1 MFYHHKQY
9 WFFIS
14 IRVIYA
20 ISQTIP
26 MYSQRSKICEHL
38 RKFSQSEAGVGLQEP
53 PESLRLGIASFE
65 RRVPCRPTAN
75 ENI

>member
-1 MFYHHKQY
+1 
-9 WFFIS
+9 
-14 IRVIYA
+14 
-20 ISQTIP
+20 
-26 MYSQRSKICEHL
+26 MYSQRSEICEHL